1 MKCPYKDKCSDAKD
15 KCAKCQFNDSRRSYF
30 VPVHEHPTD
39 TGLPFGTYP
48 QTDDIGDDL
57 RFPNSWGNADSRV
70 TVTVNEE

>member
-1 MKCPYKDKCSDAKD
+1 MKCPYLGKCNDED
-15 KCAKCQFNDSRRSYF
+15 IKCGTCMHGERSYY
-30 VPVHEHPTD
+30 VEYHEYPTD